1 MPGQVLHKMPLFGW
15 AIFVTAVL
23 LLLSLP
29 VLAGGITMLL
39 CDRNFNTSFFEPAGG
54 GDPLLYQHLFF
65 SCHNFSVIALSPLF
79 SENKTDG
86 KSLFKPHYFNFD
98 DFIEKYKL
106 LIIGTSVLNFY
117 WLTWFI
123 GFSERDGSSLR
134 HTIENNPSP
143 SAMQMGPDGKTR
155 KDNKGKDIF

>member
-1 MPGQVLHKMPLFGW
+1 MEIIPRGIASGDNSPLQGT
-15 AIFVTAVL
+15 II
-23 LLLSLP
+23 LSNVMGPSP
-29 VLAGGITMLL
+29 VDQGFLGITMLL

-117 WLTWFI
+117 
-123 GFSERDGSSLR
+123 
-134 HTIENNPSP
+134 
-143 SAMQMGPDGKTR
+143 
-155 KDNKGKDIF
+155 